1 VLALIGVAAGLAVA
15 AALMRVMAS
24 LLFEVQPVDPVTYAA
39 VAIALVV
46 GVLFATYMPA
56 RRATI
61 VEPITALRD

>member
-1 VLALIGVAAGLAVA
+1 MLALIGVAAGLAVA
-15 AALMRVMAS
+15 AALMRVMTS
-24 LLFEVQPVDPVTYAA
+24 LLFEAQPVDPVTYAA

-46 GVLFATYMPA
+46 GVLFAPYMPA